1 MLESKQGCG
10 SDFYQRSKGG
20 EYGFGVAPPWPWLK
34 ARSGREREGQKIQS
48 EREKDGDRDRSA
60 EDYTIFRGIIGTK

>member
-1 MLESKQGCG
+1 MAMAEGAIWK
-10 SDFYQRSKGG
+10 
-20 EYGFGVAPPWPWLK
+20 
-34 ARSGREREGQKIQS
+34 REREGQKIQS